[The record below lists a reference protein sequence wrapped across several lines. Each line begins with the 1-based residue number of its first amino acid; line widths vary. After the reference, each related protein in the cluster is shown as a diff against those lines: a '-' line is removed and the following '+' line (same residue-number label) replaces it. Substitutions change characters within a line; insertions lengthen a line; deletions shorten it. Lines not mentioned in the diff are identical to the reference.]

1 MQEVNKNEEY
11 IVDIIDYG
19 TDGEGIAK
27 INGYTIFVAGAMKG
41 EQCKVKI
48 LKVLTNHAF
57 AKIIEI
63 IEKSKERVE
72 PDCETYSR
80 CGGCSLRHVSY
91 KETLKIKQGKV
102 QNLVNKMLK
111 TDLKVN
117 ETIGMDNPTY
127 YRNKAIFPVCIDKNG
142 DKKVGI
148 FAQRS
153 HEVIPICDCKI
164 QTKNAQEISK
174 YIVENW
180 KDTIYDE
187 KTGKGL
193 LRNIMI
199 REGFTTH
206 EIMVVIIQNGTKNII
221 DIDDLIEKF
230 PMIKTIILNIN
241 TKNTN
246 VVLSNTNNII
256 YGDGYIQDKLGDYV
270 FRISPNSF
278 YQVNSIQTNKLY
290 NLAIKEANLTNSD
303 VVCDLYC
310 GIGTIGIFAANYV
323 KKVYGIEIVEPAIE
337 NAKQNAEINKIDN
350 IEFILGDVEKVFD
363 EFIKEHSVE
372 NKPNVV
378 FVDPPRKGLDNS
390 TVENLIKLKPAKII
404 YVSCNPATLM
414 RDLQKLEEIYIIK
427 SIIPVDNFCYS
438 SHVECVCSLE
448 LK

>member
-1 MQEVNKNEEY
+1 
-11 IVDIIDYG
+11 
-19 TDGEGIAK
+19 
-27 INGYTIFVAGAMKG
+27 
-41 EQCKVKI
+41 
-48 LKVLTNHAF
+48 
-57 AKIIEI
+57 
-63 IEKSKERVE
+63 
-72 PDCETYSR
+72 
-80 CGGCSLRHVSY
+80 
-91 KETLKIKQGKV
+91 
-102 QNLVNKMLK
+102 
-111 TDLKVN
+111 
-117 ETIGMDNPTY
+117 
-127 YRNKAIFPVCIDKNG
+127 
-142 DKKVGI
+142 
-148 FAQRS
+148 
-153 HEVIPICDCKI
+153 
-164 QTKNAQEISK
+164 
-174 YIVENW
+174 
-180 KDTIYDE
+180 
-187 KTGKGL
+187 
-193 LRNIMI
+193 MI

-221 DIDDLIEKF
+221 DTDDLIEKF

-270 FRISPNSF
+270 FKISPNSF

-310 GIGTIGIFAANYV
+310 GIGTIGIFAAKYV

-363 EFIKEHSVE
+363 EFIKEHSLE

-414 RDLQKLEEIYIIK
+414 RDLQKLEEIYNIK
-427 SIIPVDNFCYS
+427 SITPVDNFCYS